1 MDRRGEPGGARA
13 QELDRGGRFR
23 MMVPSRMLRVRMIV
37 FHSDFQSLLESLRG
51 SGLFQFSN
59 FSDYPE
65 RWGYKG
71 IPNSEPDEGLEALYK
86 EIEDLIG
93 TLEAESRKGFLADM
107 FPKPLKIEVSALGV
121 GEIRSRVEGLREEL
135 DS

>member
-1 MDRRGEPGGARA
+1 
-13 QELDRGGRFR
+13 
-23 MMVPSRMLRVRMIV
+23 MMVPAKMLRVRMIV
-37 FHSDFQSLLESLRG
+37 FHSDCPSLLERLRG

-59 FSDYPE
+59 FSEYPE

-71 IPNSEPDEGLEALYK
+71 IPNSEPDDGLEGLYK
-86 EIEDLIG
+86 EIDDLIA

-121 GEIRSRVEGLREEL
+121 GEIRSKVQGLRKEL
-135 DS
+135 DSLEAEKGSLE